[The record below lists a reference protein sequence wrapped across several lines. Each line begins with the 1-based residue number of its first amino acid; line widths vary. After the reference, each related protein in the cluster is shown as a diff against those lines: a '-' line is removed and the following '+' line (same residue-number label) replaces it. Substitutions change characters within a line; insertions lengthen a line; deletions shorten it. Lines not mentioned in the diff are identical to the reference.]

1 MEIKIYKRSLS
12 RVPFGTSVSLS
23 TSESD
28 AIAFLRF
35 IRKTSSSLSL
45 PLADSVRVESQV
57 LHNHSHT
64 ITLIL
69 CVWKATLEI
78 NKLWATHTMEYYSI
92 ITKNELLIQVM
103 IWMTLKRITISESK
117 KAPLLCNFIY
127 KTTFSKRQNYSDR
140 RAGAVRGPRWGSVWL
155 QKGQYEG
162 VF

>member
-45 PLADSVRVESQV
+45 PLADSVRVESEV

-69 CVWKATLEI
+69 CV
-78 NKLWATHTMEYYSI
+78 
-92 ITKNELLIQVM
+92 
-103 IWMTLKRITISESK
+103 
-117 KAPLLCNFIY
+117 
-127 KTTFSKRQNYSDR
+127 
-140 RAGAVRGPRWGSVWL
+140 
-155 QKGQYEG
+155 
-162 VF
+162 